1 MSFIIYDSVTDPVV
15 EEIGEHGLQATLDP
29 TQTVDD
35 DGFYVK
41 AGAKLKITGNHKV
54 KVAAA
59 GETVHAIALI
69 SVHKRLH
76 PDDVAAG
83 RVTLQIHPFKFNTHV
98 VLGVS
103 EGVTTAGDYAGPGS
117 TNSQYWKKVAVLTA
131 TVPVGATAVDSSSAQ
146 PAMTLAGGLLP
157 VDTHGLIWAGGAD
170 GAAIEVIV

>member
-1 MSFIIYDSVTDPVV
+1 MSLVIYDSIPEPVV

-29 TQTVDD
+29 TQTAGD
-35 DGFYVK
+35 DGFYIK
-41 AGAKLKITGNHKV
+41 AGDKLKITGNHKV

-59 GETVHAIALI
+59 GETVHAIALM

-76 PDDVAAG
+76 PDDVVAG
-83 RVTLQIHPFKFNTHV
+83 RVTIQIHPFKFNMHV
-98 VLGVS
+98 VRGVS

-117 TNSQYWKKVAVLTA
+117 TNSQYWKKVAALTA
-131 TVPVGATAVDSSSAQ
+131 TTPAGSTPVLSSSAE